1 MLVIPILRPIIP
13 GMIESF
19 LLVFTTD
26 YRVSPVKRTAKIGT
40 VI

>member
-1 MLVIPILRPIIP
+1 
-13 GMIESF
+13 MIESV